1 MDMPS
6 PFIHSFIHKTVD
18 SMRAGALSP
27 LLNSFPSV
35 WCKIYVFTKYF
46 NKQIFCELTQGIELC
61 YILCLQR

>member
-1 MDMPS
+1 MPS

-18 SMRAGALSP
+18 SLRAGALSP

-46 NKQIFCELTQGIELC
+46 NKQIFCELTQSIELC
-61 YILCLQR
+61 YILYLQR